1 MRILITGGFG
11 FVGGRLAQ
19 HFQRTGHC
27 VVLGS
32 REARPPPEWLSESE
46 AIKVD
51 WSDDDALEEGCCGV
65 DLVIHAAGMNAK
77 DCSADPVAALE
88 VNGVA
93 TARLVT
99 AAIKAGVKRLIYLS
113 TAHVYASPLAGTFTE
128 DVCPRNL
135 HPYAA
140 SHLAGEYAVLN
151 ASRQKKIEGLVLRM
165 SNAFGSPVHKDVNC
179 WTLLVNDLCRQVVE
193 TGKMT
198 LRSSG
203 LQHRDFVSMAEV
215 CRISG
220 HLSLCAVGNSMRDV
234 FNVGAGVS
242 RSVIEMAQL
251 IQQRCKVVL
260 GFEPELCRPI
270 TVDDESHEILIYQT
284 QALKAMGINLEI
296 DNNTEIDDLLVF
308 CQAAFKN
315 ENGNV

>member
-19 HFQRTGHC
+19 HFWRTGHH

-32 REARPPPEWLSESE
+32 REARPRPDWLSKSE
-46 AIKVD
+46 VIKVN
-51 WSDDDALEEGCCGV
+51 WSDDDALEEACCGV
-65 DLVIHAAGMNAK
+65 DVVIHAAGMNAK

-93 TARLVT
+93 TARLVRV
-99 AAIKAGVKRLIYLS
+99 AIKAHVKRLIYLS
-113 TAHVYASPLAGTFTE
+113 TAHVYASPLVGTITE

-140 SHLAGEYAVLN
+140 SHLAGENAVFN

-165 SNAFGSPVHKDVNC
+165 SNAFGSPTHKDVDC

-203 LQHRDFVSMAEV
+203 VQHRDFVSMAEV

-220 HLSLCAVGNSMRDV
+220 HLSSCAVGSSMPDV

-242 RSVIEMAQL
+242 RSVFEMAQL

-260 GFEPELCRPI
+260 GFKPELCRLI
-270 TVDDESHEILIYQT
+270 TVDDETHENLIYRT
-284 QALKAMGINLEI
+284 QALTAMGINLEI
-296 DNNTEIDDLLVF
+296 DNNTEIDGLLAF
-308 CQAAFKN
+308 CQASFENKN
-315 ENGNV
+315 VNV